1 MVILGEIENTNTDK
15 ATGEESEAK
24 ETPKKVYR
32 APRVRS
38 LGSTNGLVDS
48 VPRPKLEQNQ

>member
-1 MVILGEIENTNTDK
+1 MVILGEIENMDTDE
-15 ATGEESEAK
+15 AIDEESEAK

-32 APRVRS
+32 GSRARS

-48 VPRPKLEQNQ
+48 VPILL

>member
-15 ATGEESEAK
+15 ATDEESEAK
-24 ETPKKVYR
+24 ETTKKVYR

-48 VPRPKLEQNQ
+48 VPRTK